1 MHNDND
7 IIVITDKSQPYSTSG
22 QFFSL
27 HPVFSTEDFH
37 NLVKGSKRATR
48 ASLLHYF
55 VRRKRIRPIQ
65 RGLYAVVPPGRDPD
79 HFTPN
84 RYLVA
89 AALRADTV
97 LCYHTALEVLGQ
109 AHNTATTLYGFTAE
123 APCNAT
129 WFQYKFRLFRYPKG
143 LGQAASHD
151 AGLVR
156 REIENTDVR
165 VTGPER
171 LLADCLNCPEYAGG
185 VEEAVVSLWGFPLFD
200 FGILETYLHRL
211 DLGRVFAA
219 VGAFL
224 EQDSQRLFVPDELLG
239 RIERRCP
246 QSKTYLERSQRG
258 GVLLKRWNLIVPRA
272 FLRQENPLEI

>member
-1 MHNDND
+1 M
-7 IIVITDKSQPYSTSG
+7 IATKRQPRSASD
-22 QFFSL
+22 QFFNL

-37 NLVKGSKRATR
+37 KLVRGSKRATR

-109 AHNTATTLYGFTAE
+109 AHNTATTLYGFTAG
-123 APCNAT
+123 APYNAA
-129 WFQYKFRLFRYPKG
+129 WIQYRFRLFRYPRG
-143 LGQAASHD
+143 LDKAVDHD
-151 AGLVR
+151 TGVVH
-156 REIENTDVR
+156 REIESTDVR

-171 LLADCLNCPEYAGG
+171 SLVDCLNCPEYAGG
-185 VEEAVVSLWGFPLFD
+185 VEEAVVSLRGFPLFD
-200 FGILETYLHRL
+200 FGILETYLQRL
-211 DLGRVFAA
+211 GLGRVFAS

-224 EQDSQRLFVPDELLG
+224 EQDSQRLFVPDELL
-239 RIERRCP
+239 RNLERRRP
-246 QSKTYLERSQRG
+246 KSRTYLERSQRG